1 MIIGRSLILN
11 NTIKLHELGVV
22 EEVTFEK
29 LSNQTYYQDIA
40 EAPAKFQKR
49 HFKHKSLTFNLRV
62 KEKDREKTKDMID
75 KIVGL
80 SFSDEPISL
89 LLDDK
94 KWTMAILETA
104 EDELFFE
111 NGLLVLE
118 FTNIYGVWYGLEK
131 TASLGT
137 SFNVLGVINTDYG
150 VLEITNSA
158 NTSKIQLGSTYLEP
172 STTLL
177 TSPIIINL
185 KNKTVKQLD
194 AHVPISLNSDFFEL
208 SLGSNNITTTN
219 ASGTITY
226 REVVAL

>member
-11 NTIKLHELGVV
+11 DTIKLHELGVV

-118 FTNIYGVWYGLEK
+118 FTNIYGVWYGNEK
-131 TASLGT
+131 TATLGT
-137 SFNVLGVINTDYG
+137 AFSVGGVVDSDYG
-150 VLEITNSA
+150 IIKITNTA
-158 NTSKIQLGSTYLEP
+158 NTSKIQLGINYLEP
-172 STTLL
+172 TTTLL
-177 TSPIIINL
+177 SVPIEINL
-185 KNKTVKQLD
+185 KTKTVLQSGK
-194 AHVPISLNSDFFEL
+194 HVPISLNSNFFSL
-208 SLGSNNITTTN
+208 KLGSNTINATN

>member
-11 NTIKLHELGVV
+11 DTIKLHELGVV

-49 HFKHKSLTFNLRV
+49 HFKHKPLTFNLRV

-80 SFSDEPISL
+80 SFSDGPISL

-118 FTNIYGVWYGLEK
+118 FTNIYGVWYGNEK
-131 TASLGT
+131 TAALRTAFSVG
-137 SFNVLGVINTDYG
+137 GVIDSNFG
-150 VLEITNSA
+150 IITVTPSGI
-158 NTSKIQLGSTYLEP
+158 SSRIQLGDDFLRMK
-172 STTLL
+172 TTLL
-177 TSPIIINL
+177 TSPIEVNL
-185 KNKTVKQLD
+185 LEKTVKQLGE
-194 AHVPISLNSDFFEL
+194 HVPIDLESDFFNL
-208 SLGSNNITTTN
+208 KLGSNTIAASN
-219 ASGTITY
+219 ASGTILY